1 MSLCISLLL
10 SLSSSVGQTLKAVN
24 ILSHEYMN
32 REKKKQKDY
41 EKQTKCDREFS
52 LGVREVLFEGIL
64 FKLRPRMSFSR

>member
-32 REKKKQKDY
+32 SEKKKAEKDY
-41 EKQTKCDREFS
+41 EKQTKCDSEFS

-64 FKLRPRMSFSR
+64 FKQTRNVIF

>member
-1 MSLCISLLL
+1 MSLYISLLL

-32 REKKKQKDY
+32 SEKKKTEKDY

-64 FKLRPRMSFSR
+64 FKQTQNVIF

>member
-1 MSLCISLLL
+1 M
-10 SLSSSVGQTLKAVN
+10 KAVN

-32 REKKKQKDY
+32 SGKKKTEKDY

-64 FKLRPRMSFSR
+64 FKQTQNVIF

>member
-1 MSLCISLLL
+1 M
-10 SLSSSVGQTLKAVN
+10 KAVN

>member
-1 MSLCISLLL
+1 
-10 SLSSSVGQTLKAVN
+10 
-24 ILSHEYMN
+24 MN
-32 REKKKQKDY
+32 REKKKTEKDY